1 MEESKEE
8 SKQAQ
13 GHSQSLQSSGVSYHP
28 MRMQEIK
35 QPRDLD
41 TIIEMSEEGV
51 SCPVTPSLTNQTPVA
66 S

>member
-1 MEESKEE
+1 
-8 SKQAQ
+8 
-13 GHSQSLQSSGVSYHP
+13 

-66 S
+66 SQFEVSRGESSDRSFMEHI